1 MPQSSNHL
9 RPRALPNSP
18 NGYAPSE
25 VNCPSNPPQVQD
37 ASSLSQ
43 NETEW
48 LRIRRNNTVEPM
60 RDFLS
65 RMNIANFDAGSYID
79 RVSSNAS
86 TLPNIAMTFSGGG
99 WRALMN
105 GAGIIKAFDSRE
117 DNSTASGHLGG
128 LLQSSTYIAGLS
140 GGSWLVGSV
149 YVNNFTTISA
159 LQADDSGSVW
169 EFGNSILEGPEESG
183 IQLLNSAD
191 YFTNLVDSVEAK
203 ENAGFNTSLTDLWAR
218 ALSYQLI
225 NATNGGPAY
234 TWSSIAL
241 MEDFQRGNQPLPIV
255 TADGRRPG
263 ETIIPVNATNYEF
276 NPFTFGTWDPT
287 IYGFVPLQYLGTNF
301 TDGQVTDDS
310 QCTIGFDN
318 AGFIMGTSSSLFNT
332 GLVYVDID
340 TLPGF
345 VQGFVNGTLSYLDED
360 SNDIADYTPNPF
372 KGWNPTG
379 QNYIADTDNLTLVDG
394 GEDLQNIPFDPLI
407 QPQRNVDV
415 IFAIDT
421 SADTEYNWPNG
432 ASMVASYER
441 SLSNIANGTEFP
453 PVPDNNTFVNLGLSA
468 RPTFF
473 GCDASNLTNPNTPLV
488 VYIPN
493 HPYITY
499 SNISTF
505 QLATNNTQRD
515 AIIANGYEVATQ
527 GNGTVDPEWP
537 ACVGCAILS
546 RSFDRTGTDVPEQC
560 TQCFNRYCW
569 NGNTDSTPL
578 SEPYAPTLVLADQEV
593 DIENAGTTFEV
604 RNALLGLVVAVSVM
618 GML

>member
-1 MPQSSNHL
+1 
-9 RPRALPNSP
+9 
-18 NGYAPSE
+18 
-25 VNCPSNPPQVQD
+25 
-37 ASSLSQ
+37 
-43 NETEW
+43 
-48 LRIRRNNTVEPM
+48 M

-191 YFTNLVDSVEAK
+191 YFTDLVDSVEAK

-241 MEDFQRGNQPLPIV
+241 MEDFQRGNQPFPIV

-473 GCDASNLTNPNTPLV
+473 GCDVSNLTNPNTPLI

-505 QLATNNTQRD
+505 QLSTNNTQRD

-578 SEPYAPTLVLADQEV
+578 SEPYAPMLVLADQEV

>member
-1 MPQSSNHL
+1 
-9 RPRALPNSP
+9 
-18 NGYAPSE
+18 
-25 VNCPSNPPQVQD
+25 
-37 ASSLSQ
+37 
-43 NETEW
+43 
-48 LRIRRNNTVEPM
+48 M

-191 YFTNLVDSVEAK
+191 YFTDLVDSVEAK

-241 MEDFQRGNQPLPIV
+241 MEDFQRGNQPFPIV

-473 GCDASNLTNPNTPLV
+473 GCDASNLTNPNTPLI

-578 SEPYAPTLVLADQEV
+578 SEPYAPMLVLADQEV